1 MLKILNPEKLIKYT
15 VPVFVLAIVSRSIE
29 EMSFI
34 YYAVPVMCVLF
45 IVLMFYTLSAK
56 SSVQSSMSN
65 SHSGEDD
72 QMKSRPES
80 DTIDSEQVGMTGS
93 RQAGVTHFRRTSFAG
108 MTWLLF
114 LIPGIWF
121 LLTALWSSY
130 PLVSATRALYFILI
144 STGSISAG
152 MLWIRYSGQNIFDL
166 FLPANIIVV
175 LICLFS
181 LVLNIPLDSWT
192 GGHGKGFMGFFGH
205 QNLLASVLLFT
216 IPAVSLRLVRQ
227 VNSKKHL
234 SLKANSLRLTSYFL
248 LLASNLILL
257 TLTYSRASILSL
269 VFGTIVFLILNKNWK
284 FLSYSIIVLAMVTLI
299 IYLTP
304 AFNNFVDKIIKKDF
318 PEVYSSRMWMW
329 EPSYKA
335 ALEGGLVGLGYGIS
349 HPEIRSGE
357 HSDHFEEGRLIREKG
372 NSTLAIIEEAGLI
385 GLILFLLPIIY
396 VVRKFIIY
404 NLEFRMNENKI
415 RDYTLYIIP
424 STLAAL
430 LLHAQLEAWW
440 IGVGSVQLPL
450 FFIYIGILTGYQE
463 VTFK

>member
-72 QMKSRPES
+72 QMKTRPES

-152 MLWIRYSGQNIFDL
+152 MLWIRYSGKNIFDL

-396 VVRKFIIY
+396 VV
-404 NLEFRMNENKI
+404 NEN
-415 RDYTLYIIP
+415 L
-424 STLAAL
+424 
-430 LLHAQLEAWW
+430 
-440 IGVGSVQLPL
+440 
-450 FFIYIGILTGYQE
+450 
-463 VTFK
+463 